1 MSNIIRIKRRA
12 STGALGVQGLVLANA
27 ELAYNEADNTLYY
40 GKGTGGAG
48 GTATSIDAIGGP
60 GAYTTLGTTQTVS
73 GAKTF
78 SAICSFTAN
87 STAVTQAS
95 SDNSTRLATT
105 AYVKAASVG
114 SVTGTAPI
122 TSSGGTSPAISLA
135 TNYGDTQ
142 NPYAPK
148 TAAFVLAAP
157 AAAAGAPTFR
167 ALVAGDIPALD
178 TNKLT
183 SGTLPLARGGTN
195 SADGSITG
203 TGALTFTAGGTNT
216 NITLAPNGTG
226 TVAVSSKRITGV
238 ADPTSAQDAATK
250 AYVDAKAQGLD
261 VKGSVRV
268 ATTASITLNG
278 TQTIDGVAV
287 VAGNRVLVKNQTTA
301 IDNGIYV
308 VASGAWTRTDDA
320 DTSAKVTP
328 GLFVFVEEGTAN
340 ANSGWVLTTTGS
352 ITLGSTSL
360 AFSQFSGA
368 GQITAGDGLTK
379 TGNTLAVGGAAN
391 RITVGSTTVDIAS
404 TYVGQTSITTLGT
417 IANGTWNATA
427 IAATRGGTGLTS
439 VPQGSVLVAN
449 AANTITALDGSGT
462 NGILTYTASTD
473 TITWSNTIDG
483 GEF

>member
-48 GTATSIDAIGGP
+48 GTASQIDAIGGP

-78 SAICSFTAN
+78 SAICGFTAN

-135 TNYGDTQ
+135 SGYGDTQ
-142 NPYAPK
+142 NPYGSK

-157 AAAAGAPTFR
+157 AAAAGVPSFR
-167 ALVAGDIPALD
+167 TLVVGDIPALD
-178 TNKLT
+178 TSKLT

-287 VAGNRVLVKNQTTA
+287 VAGNRVLVKNQATA
-301 IDNGIYV
+301 SDNGIYV

-328 GLFVFVEEGTAN
+328 GLFVFVEEGTSN
-340 ANSGWVLTTTGS
+340 ANSGWVLTTAGT
-352 ITLGSTSL
+352 ITVGTTAL

-391 RITVGSTTVDIAS
+391 RITVSSTTVDIAS
-404 TYVGQTSITTLGT
+404 TYVGQPSITTLGT
-417 IANGTWNATA
+417 ISNGTWNATA

-473 TITWSNTIDG
+473 TIAWSNTIDG

>member
-1 MSNIIRIKRRA
+1 
-12 STGALGVQGLVLANA
+12 V
-27 ELAYNEADNTLYY
+27 
-40 GKGTGGAG
+40 
-48 GTATSIDAIGGP
+48 
-60 GAYTTLGTTQTVS
+60 
-73 GAKTF
+73 
-78 SAICSFTAN
+78 
-87 STAVTQAS
+87 
-95 SDNSTRLATT
+95 
-105 AYVKAASVG
+105 
-114 SVTGTAPI
+114 
-122 TSSGGTSPAISLA
+122 
-135 TNYGDTQ
+135 
-142 NPYAPK
+142 
-148 TAAFVLAAP
+148 
-157 AAAAGAPTFR
+157 
-167 ALVAGDIPALD
+167 GDIPALD
-178 TNKLT
+178 TSKLT

-449 AANTITALDGSGT
+449 TANTITALDGSGT
-462 NGILTYTASTD
+462 NGILTYAASTD
-473 TITWSNTIDG
+473 TIAWSNTIDG
-483 GEF
+483 GDF